1 MQNKIIPI
9 QLDGNTIYA
18 DVKIIGG
25 EQDVALRLP
34 KINDLK
40 ESIREISN
48 VVIDSL
54 SNIAANKVT
63 VEFGIEIGV
72 KSGQLTSIL
81 VEGEGKGNIKVTLEW
96 DKSTKSPL
104 TSSPPPSPPVD

>member
-25 EQDVALRLP
+25 EQDVAFKLP

-40 ESIREISN
+40 ESIRGISN
-48 VVIDSL
+48 VVVDSL
-54 SNIAANKVT
+54 SNIAANKIT

-96 DKSTKSPL
+96 DKSPPPL
-104 TSSPPPSPPVD
+104 TSSPPPSPPYD